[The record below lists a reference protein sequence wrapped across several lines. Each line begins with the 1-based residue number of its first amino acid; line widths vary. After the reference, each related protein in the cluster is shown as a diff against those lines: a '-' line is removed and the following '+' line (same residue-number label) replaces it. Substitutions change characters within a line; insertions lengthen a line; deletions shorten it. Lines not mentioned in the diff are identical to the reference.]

1 MSADFDPQIKKFGEW
16 VAQQTDEA
24 VEIKRVSAPE
34 GGGLSHRTLIIDLR
48 IGNTDERLV
57 LRMAPTGLPLFP
69 KYDFAQ
75 QVKLLRALR
84 VDSTV
89 PVVPVRYY
97 EPSPEPIGEEFYV
110 MDFALGQIP
119 PDNPGYQFDGWVKDL
134 EPTKQNELL
143 NSSLETMARIHRV
156 DWPARDM
163 SFLDRP
169 QYGDNSLDQEFGFWR
184 DYLDWASDG
193 SPVPAIEDAFVKC
206 QQTRPTELADPA
218 LVWGDAR
225 WGNMV
230 YNQQLGVQ
238 AVLDWEMAVLG
249 PAELDLGWYF
259 FLERTALQYSEQLP
273 GFSDRETTIKTY
285 EGYLGRSV
293 SDIEWY
299 ELWGGVRA
307 GCIQI
312 RLSRILGELGVVD
325 DANYRGRN
333 PVTRALRAILG

>member
-1 MSADFDPQIKKFGEW
+1 
-16 VAQQTDEA
+16 
-24 VEIKRVSAPE
+24 
-34 GGGLSHRTLIIDLR
+34 
-48 IGNTDERLV
+48 
-57 LRMAPTGLPLFP
+57 
-69 KYDFAQ
+69 
-75 QVKLLRALR
+75 
-84 VDSTV
+84 
-89 PVVPVRYY
+89 
-97 EPSPEPIGEEFYV
+97 
-110 MDFALGQIP
+110 
-119 PDNPGYQFDGWVKDL
+119 
-134 EPTKQNELL
+134 
-143 NSSLETMARIHRV
+143 
-156 DWPARDM
+156 
-163 SFLDRP
+163 
-169 QYGDNSLDQEFGFWR
+169 
-184 DYLDWASDG
+184 
-193 SPVPAIEDAFVKC
+193 
-206 QQTRPTELADPA
+206 
-218 LVWGDAR
+218 
-225 WGNMV
+225 MV